1 MNREEEEKETDN
13 QRKSS
18 TIKKKNN
25 INKSSYKIEKSK
37 SHGDYAIKKGHI
49 KSIGLAIIPLLVLA
63 GMIYFLYSPYSQSLI
78 NNTGIP
84 SPQITFEKIEFHNN
98 QIIASIRNTGSTE
111 IIISQADVND
121 RIQAAAIEPSKIL
134 QRLSEAKVIIPFL
147 WNSGEPYE
155 IGITT
160 SDGVRFSKT
169 IQTAAATPI
178 PDVHQ
183 LSVFAILGSYVG
195 VIPIMIGLVWYP
207 FMRKLSTNQYNFFL
221 SLTAGLLVFLGIDA
235 LIESNEIVTD
245 NLASVFNGQILV
257 FIVSVASFLVLYYVS
272 ERFSKRA
279 IEKLIKKSSIFFS
292 STGNSLKD
300 NSITTTTTTNNMSNT
315 KNQQI
320 QLTLQQQLIKPLAI
334 SMMISLGIGLHNFGE
349 GLAIGAAILLGKV
362 ALSTFLIVGFTLH
375 NTTEGLAIVA
385 PLAKTGKLMIK
396 RLLLMGII
404 AGIPTILGAWIGGFI
419 YSPIAAI
426 VFLSIGAG
434 AIFQVVYSLGRWMK
448 NSVHSNDNKLQNN
461 DKSISNDVTTNPK
474 PALSSASIIVGFI
487 VGMIIMYMTGLLV

>member
-18 TIKKKNN
+18 TIKEKNN

-37 SHGDYAIKKGHI
+37 SPGDYAIKKGHI

-169 IQTAAATPI
+169 IQAAAATPI

-300 NSITTTTTTNNMSNT
+300 NSITTTTTNNMSNT

-334 SMMISLGIGLHNFGE
+334 SMM
-349 GLAIGAAILLGKV
+349 ILLGKV

-404 AGIPTILGAWIGGFI
+404 AGIPTILGAWVGGFI

-448 NSVHSNDNKLQNN
+448 NSVHSNDNNLQNN

>member
-18 TIKKKNN
+18 TIKEKNN

-300 NSITTTTTTNNMSNT
+300 NSITTTTTNNMSNT

-404 AGIPTILGAWIGGFI
+404 AGIPTILGAWVGGFI

-448 NSVHSNDNKLQNN
+448 NSVHSNDNNLQNN

>member
-169 IQTAAATPI
+169 IQAAAATPI

-235 LIESNEIVTD
+235 LIESNEIVID

-279 IEKLIKKSSIFFS
+279 IEKLIKKSSIFFP

-404 AGIPTILGAWIGGFI
+404 AGIPTILGAWVGGFI

-434 AIFQVVYSLGRWMK
+434 AIFQVVYSLGRWMI

>member
-1 MNREEEEKETDN
+1 MNREEEKETAN

-18 TIKKKNN
+18 TIKEKNN
-25 INKSSYKIEKSK
+25 INKLSDKIEKSK
-37 SHGDYAIKKGHI
+37 SHGDYTIKKGHI

-147 WNSGEPYE
+147 WNSGEPYK

-169 IQTAAATPI
+169 IQAAAATPI

-183 LSVFAILGSYVG
+183 LSVFTILGSYVG

-235 LIESNEIVTD
+235 LIESNEIVID

-279 IEKLIKKSSIFFS
+279 IEKLIKKSPTFFS

-300 NSITTTTTTNNMSNT
+300 NSITTTTTTTNNMSNT

-385 PLAKTGKLMIK
+385 PMARGDKVTKRKL
-396 RLLLMGII
+396 LGMGII
-404 AGIPTILGAWIGGFI
+404 AGAPAIAGAWIGGFL

-426 VFLSIGAG
+426 IFLSVGAG
-434 AIFQVVYSLGRWMK
+434 AIFQVVL
-448 NSVHSNDNKLQNN
+448 
-461 DKSISNDVTTNPK
+461 
-474 PALSSASIIVGFI
+474 SIISWI
-487 VGMIIMYMTGLLV
+487 TDSNNNTGGGSVQGEGRKKKT

>member
-25 INKSSYKIEKSK
+25 INKSYKIEKSK

-78 NNTGIP
+78 NNSGIP

-169 IQTAAATPI
+169 IQ
-178 PDVHQ
+178 
-183 LSVFAILGSYVG
+183 
-195 VIPIMIGLVWYP
+195 
-207 FMRKLSTNQYNFFL
+207 
-221 SLTAGLLVFLGIDA
+221 
-235 LIESNEIVTD
+235 
-245 NLASVFNGQILV
+245 
-257 FIVSVASFLVLYYVS
+257 
-272 ERFSKRA
+272 
-279 IEKLIKKSSIFFS
+279 SS
-292 STGNSLKD
+292 
-300 NSITTTTTTNNMSNT
+300 
-315 KNQQI
+315 
-320 QLTLQQQLIKPLAI
+320 
-334 SMMISLGIGLHNFGE
+334 
-349 GLAIGAAILLGKV
+349 
-362 ALSTFLIVGFTLH
+362 
-375 NTTEGLAIVA
+375 
-385 PLAKTGKLMIK
+385 
-396 RLLLMGII
+396 
-404 AGIPTILGAWIGGFI
+404 
-419 YSPIAAI
+419 
-426 VFLSIGAG
+426 
-434 AIFQVVYSLGRWMK
+434 
-448 NSVHSNDNKLQNN
+448 
-461 DKSISNDVTTNPK
+461 
-474 PALSSASIIVGFI
+474 
-487 VGMIIMYMTGLLV
+487 

>member
-1 MNREEEEKETDN
+1 MSREEEKEKEKEKEKETAN

-18 TIKKKNN
+18 TIKEKNN
-25 INKSSYKIEKSK
+25 INKSSDKIEKSK
-37 SHGDYAIKKGHI
+37 SHGDYTIKKGLI
-49 KSIGLAIIPLLVLA
+49 KSIVLAIIPLLVLA

-121 RIQAAAIEPSKIL
+121 RIQAAAIEPLKIL

-245 NLASVFNGQILV
+245 NLASVFNCQILV

-300 NSITTTTTTNNMSNT
+300 NSITTTTTNNMSNT

-349 GLAIGAAILLGKV
+349 GLAIGA
-362 ALSTFLIVGFTLH
+362 
-375 NTTEGLAIVA
+375 
-385 PLAKTGKLMIK
+385 PLAKTGKLIIK

-404 AGIPTILGAWIGGFI
+404 AGIPTILGAWVGGFI

-448 NSVHSNDNKLQNN
+448 NSVHSNDNNLQNN

>member
-1 MNREEEEKETDN
+1 MNKEEEEEKETAN

-18 TIKKKNN
+18 TIKEKYN
-25 INKSSYKIEKSK
+25 INKSFDKIEKSK
-37 SHGDYAIKKGHI
+37 SHGDYTIKKGHI

-121 RIQAAAIEPSKIL
+121 RIQAAAIEQSKIL

-169 IQTAAATPI
+169 IQAAAATPI

-235 LIESNEIVTD
+235 LIESNEIVID

-279 IEKLIKKSSIFFS
+279 IEKLIKKSPIFFS

-300 NSITTTTTTNNMSNT
+300 NSITTTSTNMSNT

-362 ALSTFLIVGFTLH
+362 SLSTFLIVGFTLH

-404 AGIPTILGAWIGGFI
+404 AGIPTILGAWVGGLT

-434 AIFQVVYSLGRWMK
+434 AIFQVVYSLGRWMI
-448 NSVHSNDNKLQNN
+448 NSVHSNDNKLQKN
-461 DKSISNDVTTNPK
+461 DKSISNDATTSPK
-474 PALSSASIIVGFI
+474 PALSSAPIIVGFI
-487 VGMIIMYMTGLLV
+487 VGMIIMYVTGLLV